1 MWSRSVRSAASSTV
15 VPAADGPTDAVHM
28 DVAFICLAVIWYALI
43 PKQTNVVKDDRVA
56 LREQLMDRDEVELAL
71 RGPDQLPKGN
81 PFIGDNDGDDDGDD
95 RRSSEEGYG
104 KPLVH

>member
-1 MWSRSVRSAASSTV
+1 MWSRLVRSAVSGAV
-15 VPAADGPTDAVHM
+15 VPAADGSTDAVHM

-56 LREQLMDRDEVELAL
+56 LREQLMDRDEIELAR

-104 KPLVH
+104 RPLVH